1 MKSLHTI
8 AILAAAFL
16 TVFVE
21 SLPGGARHWLGVQV
35 DLLPSLVVYAALM
48 TNLTTVALLA
58 VFGGLWFDSL
68 SANPL
73 GLSVLPLFSAGF
85 VIHRNQELVLRD
97 QAYARVL
104 LGLLASSLVPAAT
117 LVLMPGTS
125 AKPLVSA
132 GTAWQWIVMTLV
144 GGAFTPVWFWLF
156 GRVRRVFAYSPMP
169 EHLYRR
175 DRQIKRTRR
184 V

>member
-1 MKSLHTI
+1 MKGLHTI

-21 SLPGGARHWLGVQV
+21 SRPGGLRHWLGVQV
-35 DLLPSLVVYAALM
+35 DLLPALVVYAAL
-48 TNLTTVALLA
+48 TTDLTTVTLLA

-73 GLSVLPLFSAGF
+73 GISVLPLFIAGF
-85 VIHRNQELVLRD
+85 VIQRNQELVLRD
-97 QAYARVL
+97 QAYARVV

-117 LVLMPGTS
+117 LLLMPGTA
-125 AKPLVSA
+125 AKPIVNVT
-132 GTAWQWIVMTLV
+132 TAWQWLAMTLV

-156 GRVRRVFAYSPMP
+156 GRLRRVFFYSTMP

-175 DRQIKRTRR
+175 DRVIKRTRR